1 MVGETGREREMGEFV
16 NNELDNMVSNYYNS
30 GAAEFDF
37 DSSSDSDDALL
48 HDEDDDSF
56 CFEQVNNLISI
67 FFLGIFTCVFF
78 SLQTT
83 FFL

>member
-1 MVGETGREREMGEFV
+1 MGEYV

-56 CFEQVNNLISI
+56 CFEQVITLTLS
-67 FFLGIFTCVFF
+67 
-78 SLQTT
+78 SS
-83 FFL
+83 